1 LGLFDLFRRRE
12 SAQPDVSAADLA
24 EAEQEMREGL
34 EALAAFER
42 SDLPVLHTQH
52 RVIGSDACHY
62 MAPASVI
69 AEVDA
74 GGKVFVTSA
83 KIIFASGSV
92 VSWPWHL
99 ITRIRR
105 EERDLV
111 IDLKGRPAVRLRVNT
126 YGDALLI
133 EALVVR
139 LTSNRP

>member
-1 LGLFDLFRRRE
+1 
-12 SAQPDVSAADLA
+12 
-24 EAEQEMREGL
+24 MREGL

-92 VSWPWHL
+92 MSWPWHL

-133 EALVVR
+133 EALFVR

>member
-12 SAQPDVSAADLA
+12 SAQPDLSAADLA

-34 EALAAFER
+34 EALEAFQR

-62 MAPASVI
+62 MAPASLI

-92 VSWPWHL
+92 MSWPWHL

-133 EALVVR
+133 EALFVR

>member
-1 LGLFDLFRRRE
+1 
-12 SAQPDVSAADLA
+12 
-24 EAEQEMREGL
+24 MREGL

-92 VSWPWHL
+92 VCWPWHL

-133 EALVVR
+133 EALFVR

>member
-1 LGLFDLFRRRE
+1 MGLFDLFRRRE

>member
-1 LGLFDLFRRRE
+1 MGLFDLFRRRE
-12 SAQPDVSAADLA
+12 SAQPDLSAADLA

-34 EALAAFER
+34 EALEAFQR

-62 MAPASVI
+62 MAPASLI

-92 VSWPWHL
+92 MSWPWHL

-133 EALVVR
+133 EALFVR

>member
-1 LGLFDLFRRRE
+1 MGLFDLFRRRE
-12 SAQPDVSAADLA
+12 SAQPDLSAADLA

-92 VSWPWHL
+92 MSWPWHL

-133 EALVVR
+133 EALFVR